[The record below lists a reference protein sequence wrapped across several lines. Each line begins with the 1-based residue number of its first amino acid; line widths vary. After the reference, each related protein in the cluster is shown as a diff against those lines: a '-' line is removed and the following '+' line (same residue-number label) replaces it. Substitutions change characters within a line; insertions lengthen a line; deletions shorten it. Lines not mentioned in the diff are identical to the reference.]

1 MTICPIEWPAT
12 LVLCPP
18 HNLLVV
24 LFFCLFVCFLQNT
37 LKAVTIFYIHFIS
50 SLSFEFLPMRFS
62 SLPSMKFLLLY
73 YLMTY
78 TLSNQLP
85 IIFPCLIQVIHE
97 CVLSLLGHVRLFAT
111 LWTVAHQV
119 PLSMGLSRQEYFIA
133 LPCHSPGD
141 LPNPEIEPAASP
153 ALQADALPL
162 SHQKSPPSYPQHLI
176 RLISCWLLF
185 LI

>member
-1 MTICPIEWPAT
+1 M
-12 LVLCPP
+12 
-18 HNLLVV
+18 
-24 LFFCLFVCFLQNT
+24 
-37 LKAVTIFYIHFIS
+37 KAVTIFYIHFIS
-50 SLSFEFLPMRFS
+50 SLSFEFLPMRFC

-119 PLSMGLSRQEYFIA
+119 PLSMGFSRQEYWSG
-133 LPCHSPGD
+133 LPCPPLGD
-141 LPNPEIEPAASP
+141 LPDPGTKPTSLTSP
-153 ALQADALPL
+153 ALAGGFFTTNTTWEAPL
-162 SHQKSPPSYPQHLI
+162 SKLEREHLNI
-176 RLISCWLLF
+176 GNFFQLEKTIHEIHLKTANLK
-185 LI
+185 I